1 MTRTDTE
8 RLDWLLNKTISV
20 EHCGPDAEFTIQFR
34 AIIPKDRGGANRH
47 LTDFVRHSVDAMMDF
62 GHIPHAPDPRRERLA
77 RAMTTNFIPT
87 WEDMNENTRKLH
99 LAEADRLLAAIDGR
113 EQG

>member
-8 RLDWLLNKTISV
+8 RLEYLRQSVSSISQKRSEDSLWKMMFFSPISPESFSEV
-20 EHCGPDAEFTIQFR
+20 EPKEFR
-34 AIIPKDRGGANRH
+34 AAI
-47 LTDFVRHSVDAMMDF
+47 DAAMNAES
-62 GHIPHAPDPRRERLA
+62 IPHTPDPRRQRLA
-77 RAMTTNFIPT
+77 RAMTTHSSRP

-113 EQG
+113 DGDE